1 MISKVNSPNNTRNTA
16 MLKTESR
23 NEKTVNIDKMT
34 TDEMLS
40 VMQDENEK
48 AAFAVRRAIPEIRKT
63 VDSVYLKMKNGGRLF
78 YVGCGTSGR
87 LGVLDASEI
96 PPTYGVPQGVVIGII
111 AGGDSALRFS
121 SEGAED
127 DALKGRSDL
136 LSYNITENDSVIGI
150 SAAGGAQYVVGAL
163 KLAKEK
169 GAVTACITSNENT
182 KISEY
187 SDYCIVVDTGAEVVT
202 GSTRMKA
209 GTAQKLVLNMI
220 STSLMIKAGYV
231 YENLMINLKPTNVK
245 LRKRMIN
252 IVRSILDCG
261 EKEAE
266 DRLEKSGWV
275 IKDAVK

>member
-1 MISKVNSPNNTRNTA
+1 

-23 NEKTVNIDKMT
+23 HEKTVNIDKMT

-275 IKDAVK
+275 IKNAVK

>member
-1 MISKVNSPNNTRNTA
+1 

-136 LSYNITENDSVIGI
+136 LSYN
-150 SAAGGAQYVVGAL
+150 
-163 KLAKEK
+163 
-169 GAVTACITSNENT
+169 VT
-182 KISEY
+182 
-187 SDYCIVVDTGAEVVT
+187 
-202 GSTRMKA
+202 
-209 GTAQKLVLNMI
+209 
-220 STSLMIKAGYV
+220 
-231 YENLMINLKPTNVK
+231 
-245 LRKRMIN
+245 
-252 IVRSILDCG
+252 
-261 EKEAE
+261 
-266 DRLEKSGWV
+266 
-275 IKDAVK
+275 